1 MASLPDVGQYTR
13 GEGVCQSTS
22 FCLLWRCY
30 VQVPSCAIIA
40 RTYGAPRDGPAELDD
55 RRLSEREVNDSAMLR
70 YIIRRVLSMI
80 PVLIFI
86 SLVTFALAH
95 AVPGG
100 PFSREKPLP
109 AEIIANL
116 NRYYGLDQPLWK
128 QYTDWMGLTR
138 NPSGE
143 FHGVLQFKFGPSY
156 ASRSRT
162 VNDIFSSHLPVSAQ
176 LGLAALLIAVGIGV
190 PLGIVAALKQNSFW
204 DYLSMAVAIF
214 GVSVPS
220 VVLGPIFIF
229 LFALTLGWFPVAGWG
244 SLSQMVMPAVALGL
258 SSSALIARLTRASML
273 QVIRE
278 DYIRTARAKGLG
290 ERVVIVR
297 HALKNAFIP
306 VATILG
312 PLFAALLTG
321 TFVIEQI
328 FAIPGMGKYFITSIT
343 NRDYPVVMGTT
354 LLYAVFL
361 VIANLVVDIT
371 YAYLDPRIHYD

>member
-1 MASLPDVGQYTR
+1 
-13 GEGVCQSTS
+13 
-22 FCLLWRCY
+22 
-30 VQVPSCAIIA
+30 
-40 RTYGAPRDGPAELDD
+40 
-55 RRLSEREVNDSAMLR
+55 
-70 YIIRRVLSMI
+70 MI

-86 SLVTFALAH
+86 SLVTFSLAH

-100 PFSREKPLP
+100 PFDREKPLP

-116 NRYYGLDQPLWK
+116 SRYYGLDQPLWK
-128 QYTDWMGLTR
+128 QYTDWMGMTR
-138 NPSGE
+138 NPSGQ
-143 FHGVLQFKFGPSY
+143 FHGVLQGKFGPSY

-162 VNDIFSSHLPVSAQ
+162 VNDIFASHLPVSAQ
-176 LGLAALLIAVGIGV
+176 LGLAALLIAIGIGV
-190 PLGIVAALKQNSFW
+190 PLGIAAALKQNSFW
-204 DYLSMAVAIF
+204 DYLSMTVAIF

-220 VVLGPIFIF
+220 VVLGPIFI
-229 LFALTLGWFPVAGWG
+229 LVFALTLRWFPVAGWG
-244 SLSQMVMPAVALGL
+244 TPAQMAMPAVALGL

-278 DYIRTARAKGLG
+278 DYIRTARAKGLS
-290 ERVVIVR
+290 ERTVIVR
-297 HALKNAFIP
+297 HAIKNAFIP

-321 TFVIEQI
+321 TFVVEQI
-328 FAIPGMGKYFITSIT
+328 FAIPGMGKYFISSIT

-361 VIANLVVDIT
+361 VVANLMVDIT